1 MRHATQNDGR
11 SKEPFVEVKTI
22 EGGATTVAVRFQ
34 GNEYLEVPYAAD
46 FSASSYHALAGSAM
60 VNKTTSNYGLMG
72 HHDST
77 DKRLYIETKSFI
89 GVGSTNRNP
98 SDMVKADRRF
108 TFAIVGDN
116 GIAYSK
122 INNVQTSQFQ
132 YEASGKSADNILI
145 GGRSFNGSFEVPL
158 YGYMYDAFVFN
169 KNISDSA
176 SYNIR
181 EAMGLYFAIDPRK
194 PYGLDADGKTLLD
207 LSGNGRHATLEN
219 GAYVDPVNGHIVLD
233 SEAGD
238 QYISTNMNIDLNDNR
253 LYAFELWYLT
263 DGPNITN
270 NELQTSLISNYGKN
284 FTEPNTYLFV
294 RNNGVVL
301 IGERNSGGSENETV
315 SNTSYNDGLWHH
327 LVKLTSIDSQK
338 LYIDGTE
345 ILSINR
351 PGGIIT
357 SGNNIVIGG
366 GTTARYQK
374 CRIGPVRIYVDYVP
388 TSNEIRQRYLAEWSS
403 FTSEFETRPRKPY
416 FEIDPRKAVAN
427 ASAGANRSNKAK
439 PYGKVGPLL
448 TDLSGTAGT
457 GTSGRNATLENGAYV
472 DPDFGQVVLRP
483 DRVNPPYLSTLMQP
497 NVDSDYAFELWVLIE
512 KEKSVTDASLIKELM
527 TNYSTTSFRYTGLF
541 LEGDHLRL
549 DEQNE
554 QGDCVRTTY
563 DARSYSD
570 GNWHHVVKRVTGS
583 SQELYVDGDLKLTTP
598 RVGGTLTSPDDAF
611 IIGTKPNAGALDWI
625 GLTVKPVAA
634 YAMRRLFGDYGGP
647 QVGIRRS
654 SDDMEENVFFDLY
667 GKVMLVEDVNGGT
680 SRTLEGWLGG
690 ATGKVHTWYDQSGN
704 MHHGAGILPPTLIN
718 SGSFWSVNFNGTDEC
733 FEIPH
738 NEQFNITDSGLSIV
752 SNVMYQDNSNSFI
765 FEKGPVNSQY
775 NIYLNSTEV
784 VFRTTTVNVLRVEFL
799 PVDAPFFTSDTSIS
813 TSDTAWNETPL
824 VNGWEASASSFAD
837 TGGFI
842 YFPWKGM
849 NGVTES
855 INDAWLPE
863 LGTSFPQWL
872 EIKFPVPVLLK
883 SYRITSRNSGSDT
896 RFPSVWRTQGFQGDS
911 WIDLE
916 DADRTESTWDAQVTK
931 VYASGFNH
939 GHTRFARYRLLVKE
953 ARKSTSDST
962 VNEVIIADWN
972 LQVESPQYDV
982 GLVSP
987 KVRLD
992 ENTFSPVPNPAF
1004 TSNTTVD
1011 VTGTAWDNTYQD
1023 RDLRI
1028 YWRADA
1034 STYTTVFLPWKG
1046 FNKTV
1051 VDVDDCWLSQG
1062 IDTVSTSHPQW
1073 LSVQYPV
1080 AVRVTSYSITSRN
1093 DANNTRYP
1101 TNWILQG
1108 KERSG
1113 GWTDLETLERTASSW
1128 SASET
1133 KSYDNGFLSDRSSY
1147 REYRLFITG
1156 NSSDDQYVAIGDWT
1170 LNVQRVDAAS
1180 FDNWYGSDVDLDVW
1194 YDQGSS
1200 KNDIIA
1206 FDTIKPTVR
1215 FNATKRAYNVTF
1227 EVRDGANTNNGSGIV
1242 TRRPVSKYVVDSPM
1256 YIVHDISINAFP
1268 DGGEG
1273 DAGYLYSFPTSLIP
1287 SPRTDRIS
1295 TTNSLHKTD
1304 NIASSASNFVYAGDI
1319 GQRGT
1324 HTFAFRGDGDAT
1336 YYSDQEQIRTS
1347 PINNIVG
1354 VEAGHWATNNY
1365 DWGTIGC
1372 ELYESYLVPFPR
1384 TSPTGPPR
1392 SIRQKTAAISTFVLL
1407 DGSTPH
1413 LANASAFHIRRDV
1426 LAAGFSE
1433 SYLKKLSGPR
1443 WIDPAFFSGRS
1454 TVRNPIR
1461 VYCDMI
1467 TEGRGMDAHNQIR
1480 PRQRHDL

>member
-1 MRHATQNDGR
+1 M
-11 SKEPFVEVKTI
+11 
-22 EGGATTVAVRFQ
+22 
-34 GNEYLEVPYAAD
+34 
-46 FSASSYHALAGSAM
+46 
-60 VNKTTSNYGLMG
+60 
-72 HHDST
+72 
-77 DKRLYIETKSFI
+77 
-89 GVGSTNRNP
+89 
-98 SDMVKADRRF
+98 
-108 TFAIVGDN
+108 
-116 GIAYSK
+116 
-122 INNVQTSQFQ
+122 
-132 YEASGKSADNILI
+132 
-145 GGRSFNGSFEVPL
+145 
-158 YGYMYDAFVFN
+158 
-169 KNISDSA
+169 
-176 SYNIR
+176 
-181 EAMGLYFAIDPRK
+181 
-194 PYGLDADGKTLLD
+194 
-207 LSGNGRHATLEN
+207 
-219 GAYVDPVNGHIVLD
+219 
-233 SEAGD
+233 
-238 QYISTNMNIDLNDNR
+238 
-253 LYAFELWYLT
+253 
-263 DGPNITN
+263 
-270 NELQTSLISNYGKN
+270 
-284 FTEPNTYLFV
+284 
-294 RNNGVVL
+294 
-301 IGERNSGGSENETV
+301 
-315 SNTSYNDGLWHH
+315 
-327 LVKLTSIDSQK
+327 
-338 LYIDGTE
+338 
-345 ILSINR
+345 
-351 PGGIIT
+351 
-357 SGNNIVIGG
+357 
-366 GTTARYQK
+366 
-374 CRIGPVRIYVDYVP
+374 
-388 TSNEIRQRYLAEWSS
+388 
-403 FTSEFETRPRKPY
+403 
-416 FEIDPRKAVAN
+416 
-427 ASAGANRSNKAK
+427 
-439 PYGKVGPLL
+439 
-448 TDLSGTAGT
+448 
-457 GTSGRNATLENGAYV
+457 
-472 DPDFGQVVLRP
+472 
-483 DRVNPPYLSTLMQP
+483 
-497 NVDSDYAFELWVLIE
+497 
-512 KEKSVTDASLIKELM
+512 
-527 TNYSTTSFRYTGLF
+527 
-541 LEGDHLRL
+541 
-549 DEQNE
+549 
-554 QGDCVRTTY
+554 RTTY

-654 SDDMEENVFFDLY
+654 SDDMEANVFFDLY

-842 YFPWKGM
+842 YFHWKGM

-1467 TEGRGMDAHNQIR
+1467 TEGGGWTLIIKYDRDNATTSDYSLGRDGGRSHVATHNMADLDALPSDKLFASVDARDIIRCMQDPDLSPVSSYESLMMHCCTDVAKGARPGDYTGHSFNEGPLPGFDRRNTVSYSPLFSGFHKNILTNPTDLWNTEATHITNADDSVNTTNDDTTAMDYASQSDIDQLGGGVFWRVGTPEVQNRTIDVYGGSEDQSSTQYTYVVRSTYNDGQSHFSAVNRNGSVMHSGGTISLAGHAYPKFNWGWYSADGSQMSYDYGNYAIGTHCNSSLQADQTPAKRMNYMFIR
-1480 PRQRHDL
+1480 